1 MAQKNTLINSI
12 GFIFLKCV
20 QLRKSLE
27 TAICILQRT
36 EIIRSHKYTTSNSNC
51 SCTHET

>member
-1 MAQKNTLINSI
+1 MAQKKTLINSI

-27 TAICILQRT
+27 TAICIILVLKNTSYQVL
-36 EIIRSHKYTTSNSNC
+36 ISIAHIRPN
-51 SCTHET
+51 